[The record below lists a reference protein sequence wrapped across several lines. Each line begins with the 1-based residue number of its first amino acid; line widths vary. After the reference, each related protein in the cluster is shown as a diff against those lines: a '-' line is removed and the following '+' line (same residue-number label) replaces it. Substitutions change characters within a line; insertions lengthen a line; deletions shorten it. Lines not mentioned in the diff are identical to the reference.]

1 MNYGY
6 RETISK
12 QKNLVSTGQRLSKKS
27 LVVFFKILL
36 YILLL
41 ICITGCALV
50 FGIVRGIIDAA
61 PDIQDVSIV
70 PSSYSTTVYNN
81 KEKEI
86 AKLVTSGSNRIK
98 VSIDQVPD
106 NLKWAFIDTEDARFY
121 EHNGIDIQGIGRA
134 VVVAITTLNPSEGAS
149 TITQQVLKNNVF
161 TDWTSEET
169 LGDQVKRKLQEQY
182 LAIQLEKVTK
192 KETILETYLNTINL
206 GSNTLGV
213 QAASHRYFDKDVSDL
228 TLSECA
234 VIAGIT
240 QNPAAYNPIY
250 HPKANAKRRKK
261 ILKNMLDASHITKD
275 EYNEAMKD
283 DVYSRIQSVDN
294 QITQSNNV
302 YSYFVDEVV
311 SQVMS
316 DLQEQKGYTYT
327 QAYNAVYSGGL
338 KIYTTQDSKI
348 QKICN
353 KELSNAE
360 NYPNTVSYS
369 INWAWTIQHADGTTE
384 NYSESYINY
393 YHKVLLNESS
403 FKLIFST
410 KEAAKECVKQ
420 YKKYLYPDGLADD
433 DVEYETLYYTPQP
446 QASFT
451 VMDQYTGYVKAIVG
465 GRGSKKVSLGLD
477 RATQST
483 RQPGS
488 TFKVL
493 STYAPAIDTMGY
505 TLTTKIKDEPFNY
518 SNGRPVKNW
527 YSGYRGT
534 VTVRKAIADSM
545 NVCAVK
551 TLTEITPQLGFDYL
565 LNFGFTTLVQN
576 RTEKDGS
583 VVSDIQQPLA
593 LGGITDGIT
602 NLEITAAYA
611 TIANQGTYTRP
622 VFYSKVVD
630 SNGRILLDNTTPT
643 THTVLK
649 SSTASLLTQG
659 MTSVITEGTGKA
671 CALTDGMPVSGKT
684 GTTSSAYDLWFCGY
698 TPYLTA
704 SIWTGY
710 DENKELGS
718 DQAYHERLW
727 SKIMSQ
733 IDQVKGYKI
742 KDFEMSDDVE
752 EVTLCSSSGALAIEG
767 VCPHTYTEYFSKDT
781 APTNKCSYH
790 YGTPKKTTNESST
803 EATTSGTVTVGSAN
817 AADNAADRKTSVSS
831 GSSDS
836 SGSNDAKDGSGS
848 SNDGSSGSNGA
859 KE

>member
-250 HPKANAKRRKK
+250 HPNANAKRRKK

-836 SGSNDAKDGSGS
+836 SGSDDAKDGSGS

>member
-817 AADNAADRKTSVSS
+817 ATDRKTSVSG

-836 SGSNDAKDGSGS
+836 SGSDDAKDGSGS

>member
-831 GSSDS
+831 VSSDS
-836 SGSNDAKDGSGS
+836 SGSDDAKDGSGS

>member
-817 AADNAADRKTSVSS
+817 VADNAADRKTSVSS

-836 SGSNDAKDGSGS
+836 SGSDDAKDGSGS

>member
-121 EHNGIDIQGIGRA
+121 EHNGIDIQGIERA

-836 SGSNDAKDGSGS
+836 SGSDDAKDGSGS

>member
-261 ILKNMLDASHITKD
+261 ILKNMLDASHINKD

-831 GSSDS
+831 DSSDS
-836 SGSNDAKDGSGS
+836 SGSDDAKDGSGS

>member
-433 DVEYETLYYTPQP
+433 VVEYETLYYTPQP

-836 SGSNDAKDGSGS
+836 SGSDDAKDGSGS

>member
-12 QKNLVSTGQRLSKKS
+12 QKNLVSTSQRLSKKS

-70 PSSYSTTVYNN
+70 PSSYSTTVYDN

-134 VVVAITTLNPSEGAS
+134 AVVALTTLHPSEGAS

-161 TDWTSEET
+161 TDWTSEQT

-250 HPKANAKRRKK
+250 HPKNNAKRRKK

-311 SQVMS
+311 SQVMN

-360 NYPNTVSYS
+360 NYPGTVSYS

-393 YHKVLLNESS
+393 YHKVLLNEAS

-565 LNFGFTTLVQN
+565 LNFGFSTLVQN

-733 IDQVKGYKI
+733 IDQVKGYEV

-817 AADNAADRKTSVSS
+817 AADNAADRKTSVSG

-836 SGSNDAKDGSGS
+836 SDSDGAKDSSGS

-859 KE
+859 NE

>member
-817 AADNAADRKTSVSS
+817 AADRKTSVSS
-831 GSSDS
+831 DSSDS
-836 SGSNDAKDGSGS
+836 SGSDDAKDGSGS

>member
-817 AADNAADRKTSVSS
+817 AADNAADRKTSVSG

-836 SGSNDAKDGSGS
+836 SGSDDAKDGSGS